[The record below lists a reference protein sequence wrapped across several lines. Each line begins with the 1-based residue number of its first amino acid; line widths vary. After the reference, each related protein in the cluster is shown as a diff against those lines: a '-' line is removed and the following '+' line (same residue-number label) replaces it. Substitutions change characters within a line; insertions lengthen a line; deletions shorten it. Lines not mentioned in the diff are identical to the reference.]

1 MTDPTAYGEGLGG
14 SVLILAVFLGSI
26 ALARVVAYVRHQ
38 LRARRHRKTTVVSR
52 LAGMSKLG
60 GTK

>member
-14 SVLILAVFLGSI
+14 SVLILAVFLGSV

-38 LRARRHRKTTVVSR
+38 LRARRHRKTTVSR

>member
-14 SVLILAVFLGSI
+14 ALLIFVVFMTLVAVSQI
-26 ALARVVAYVRHQ
+26 VAYVRHQ
-38 LRARRHRKTTVVSR
+38 IRVRRHRKTTVGR

>member
-1 MTDPTAYGEGLGG
+1 MTDPTAYGEGMGG
-14 SVLILAVFLGSI
+14 ALLIFVVFLGSI

-38 LRARRHRKTTVVSR
+38 IRVRRHRKTTVGR

>member
-38 LRARRHRKTTVVSR
+38 VRARRHRKTTVGR
-52 LAGMSKLG
+52 LAGMGKFG

>member
-1 MTDPTAYGEGLGG
+1 MTDPTAYGEGLEA

-38 LRARRHRKTTVVSR
+38 IRVRHYRKTTVSR
-52 LAGMSKLG
+52 LAGMGKFG